1 MRILFIED
9 DRATQVSVGEWF
21 RLIFKFEVVSA
32 YNGQEALDILLRD
45 TRFDIIILDCR
56 MPIMDGEEFL
66 EHYRGTIP
74 VIYSTAF
81 SSPSRINQR
90 RSAAMLR
97 TSDVAPEGQR
107 IVSTSTLFASPRP
120 KCWTSND
127 VDKYAIY
134 TYPTG
139 LAVTKVIA
147 VVTGHVLGVVA
158 AHDRAVRLL
167 PRRHALVGQL
177 PMLILMVAYTLTGL
191 FLLFS
196 S

>member
-74 VIYSTAF
+74 VIYFTAF
-81 SSPSRINQR
+81 SSPPPRPV
-90 RSAAMLR
+90 AAEVPKPYDIKAL
-97 TSDVAPEGQR
+97 
-107 IVSTSTLFASPRP
+107 VSTMRQICGETTIEEKKGEEP
-120 KCWTSND
+120 
-127 VDKYAIY
+127 
-134 TYPTG
+134 
-139 LAVTKVIA
+139 
-147 VVTGHVLGVVA
+147 
-158 AHDRAVRLL
+158 
-167 PRRHALVGQL
+167 
-177 PMLILMVAYTLTGL
+177 
-191 FLLFS
+191 
-196 S
+196 